1 MIRKTRDNIGH
12 HISTVDSLR
21 TRLNSITKKSKI
33 TIEELNSPS
42 KPKKLVLKVSKSMRT
57 LPELTKINI
66 VTPRNYRNNRFI
78 QD

>member
-1 MIRKTRDNIGH
+1 M
-12 HISTVDSLR
+12 
-21 TRLNSITKKSKI
+21 NSITKKSKI

-42 KPKKLVLKVSKSMRT
+42 KPKKQVLKVSKSMRT